1 MSKLEKLK
9 EIINL
14 ACKGNLSSKLTE
26 KEMSVGGFISP
37 NNRHLLNHIG
47 SISTHY
53 LECGSHIGSSLV
65 STVFGNDN
73 LLSATACDNFSLFSE
88 GQDVG
93 KEFYN
98 NCDSHIKGKYRML
111 EMDYFAISKKELLNK
126 PDFYYFDGDHSY
138 EHQYKSITHFYP
150 LLADEC
156 IVVIDDFSW
165 NDVNKGTL
173 DGIRDSGANVSYFM
187 TLWSGIESDCGER
200 GFWNGYG
207 IFLIKK

>member
-14 ACKGNLSSKLTE
+14 ASKGNLSSKLTG

-98 NCDSHIKGKYRML
+98 NCDKHIKGKYRML
-111 EMDYFAISKKELLNK
+111 EMDYFAISNNELTNK

-138 EHQYKSITHFYP
+138 EHQYKAITHFYP

-165 NDVNKGTL
+165 SDVNRGTL
-173 DGIRDSGANVSYFM
+173 DGIKDSGAKVQYFM
-187 TLWSGIESDCGER
+187 TLWSGVESDCGER